1 MMHATTLLPT
11 KEFELL
17 VTIIRRLR
25 RECPWDRKQTHASLR
40 SSLIEEAYEVA
51 ESVSAR
57 NTGALRS
64 ELGDLLMNIILH
76 ATIAEQKREFTLR
89 EVLDEITD
97 KMIRRHP
104 HVFGTTKARTTND
117 VLRRWEQIKLAEGRR
132 SLLDGI
138 PRALPALMRARRV
151 QERAARAGFDWRR
164 RSDVWA
170 KVTEEVR
177 EVHGTLERGSRQRRE
192 EEFGDL
198 LFALVNYA
206 RFLRLDPE
214 HALQRATAKFT
225 KRFRG
230 IEKELARRGRN
241 VHNSSLGEMDAI
253 WNTLKS
259 KEKRRR

>member
-1 MMHATTLLPT
+1 MKHSTSSPPT
-11 KEFELL
+11 KEFELF

-25 RECPWDRKQTHASLR
+25 RECPWDRKQTHATLR
-40 SSLIEEAYEVA
+40 ASLIEEAYEVV
-51 ESVSAR
+51 ESVANR
-57 NTGALRS
+57 NIGALKS

-76 ATIAEQKREFTLR
+76 ATIAEQKGEFTLR
-89 EVLDEITD
+89 DVLDEITD

-104 HVFGTTKARTTND
+104 HVFGNAKARTTNE
-117 VLRRWEQIKLAEGRR
+117 VLRRWEQIKLAEGRS

-138 PRALPALMRARRV
+138 PQALPALMRARRV
-151 QERAARAGFDWRR
+151 QERAAKAGFDWKRR
-164 RSDVWA
+164 GDVWA
-170 KVTEEVR
+170 KVAEELREVR
-177 EVHGTLERGSRQRRE
+177 GTLERGSRRQRE

-214 HALQRATAKFT
+214 HALHRATAKFR

-230 IEKELARRGRN
+230 IEKELTRRGKS
-241 VHNSSLGEMDAI
+241 VHNSSLREMDAI

-259 KEKRRR
+259 KENRGR